1 MRIPFLRPKPAIA
14 TPERARPAP
23 MGDDPTEVQA
33 ARTQAR
39 RRLVGAVVLLLIGVV
54 GFPVL
59 FETQPRPLPIDTPI
73 EVPRRDT
80 VATGTTGQY
89 VAPPRLQSLPAL
101 PVLPADAGT
110 EETPASAASG
120 SLSASAAS
128 RVAPVVVSTA
138 PLAAL
143 GAASSPPPRARAP
156 SAVAVQVPA
165 KVLAPASVAAS
176 VPALV
181 PAVRPSPQ
189 PAPQPAAKP
198 VVVASAS
205 APAAPT
211 EKPLAAAGAAAEAG
225 RFVIQAGA
233 YGEAGKLREARARI
247 EKLGLKTY
255 TQVVETEQGT
265 RTRVRVGPYATRA
278 EADAVAA
285 KVRRSGLPAAILAL

>member
-1 MRIPFLRPKPAIA
+1 MRIPFLRPKTPSA

-80 VATGTTGQY
+80 GASGLTGKDAG
-89 VAPPRLQSLPAL
+89 PPKAQPL
-101 PVLPADAGT
+101 PVLPADVGT
-110 EETPASAASG
+110 EEAPTPTA
-120 SLSASAAS
+120 SASAAS
-128 RVAPVVVSTA
+128 SPASALASAPVPLPLPVPVPVPVPVPGPTPAQSKVAPVV
-138 PLAAL
+138 LAAAPVAPPPPAPKPVAAPAAAPAVPL
-143 GAASSPPPRARAP
+143 EKPVAASSP
-156 SAVAVQVPA
+156 
-165 KVLAPASVAAS
+165 
-176 VPALV
+176 
-181 PAVRPSPQ
+181 
-189 PAPQPAAKP
+189 
-198 VVVASAS
+198 
-205 APAAPT
+205 
-211 EKPLAAAGAAAEAG
+211 AAESG

-233 YGEAGKLREARARI
+233 YSEAGKLREARAKI

-255 TQVVETEQGT
+255 TQVVDTDKGS

-278 EADAVAA
+278 EAEAVAA
-285 KVRRSGLPAAILAL
+285 KVKRSGLPAAVLAL